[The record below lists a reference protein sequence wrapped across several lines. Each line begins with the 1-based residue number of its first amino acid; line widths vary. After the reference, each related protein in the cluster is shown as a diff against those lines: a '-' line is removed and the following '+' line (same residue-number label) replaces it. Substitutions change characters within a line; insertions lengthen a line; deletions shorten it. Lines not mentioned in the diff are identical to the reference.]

1 MNSLVI
7 AVILIAVAQALTILH
22 AIGREREIKKLREL
36 VTQHRILIG
45 EMRGWLMRERIERT
59 QSRLIKPDR
68 EPTADDMRVP
78 EPAIRTKD
86 LPDTIRPSTTEDE
99 LKRATR
105 AINWLKEDADKAR
118 EIVAAQQ
125 VTPPEKIGWTTKPI
139 RMLGIHT
146 PQEVDAEVLE
156 MQRLELPV
164 MAGQERTE
172 AYNRLTF
179 KKHGN
184 AEALKEF
191 DDALI
196 KTMATPPK
204 KIG

>member
-105 AINWLKEDADKAR
+105 AINWLKEDADKA
-118 EIVAAQQ
+118 
-125 VTPPEKIGWTTKPI
+125 
-139 RMLGIHT
+139 
-146 PQEVDAEVLE
+146 
-156 MQRLELPV
+156 
-164 MAGQERTE
+164 
-172 AYNRLTF
+172 
-179 KKHGN
+179 KKVG
-184 AEALKEF
+184 
-191 DDALI
+191 
-196 KTMATPPK
+196 
-204 KIG
+204 